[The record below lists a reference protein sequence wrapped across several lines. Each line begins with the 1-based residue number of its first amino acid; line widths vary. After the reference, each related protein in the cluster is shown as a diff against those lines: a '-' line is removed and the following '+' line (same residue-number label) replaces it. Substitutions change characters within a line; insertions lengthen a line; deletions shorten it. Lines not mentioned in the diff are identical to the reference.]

1 MKRIY
6 LFILVVFSQILL
18 YSQQH
23 QKLLADKI
31 VANIGEKYILYSDI
45 QNTILDFK
53 RQAISNNIED
63 YTVPTSCQILENL
76 FIKKILILQ
85 AQRDSLP
92 VSDEEIDA
100 ALDVRI
106 RNFINQF
113 GSKEVLEEV
122 AGKSIFQLKEDFR
135 DQLKEQKLF
144 ESMQAKIIENIKITP
159 SEVVEFY
166 NKIPKDSLYV
176 YESEVE
182 LSQIIVH
189 PKANPEIELYV
200 AKQLNELRKQLE
212 NNPKKFDN
220 FVKLY
225 SEDPAA
231 KENGGQ
237 YNLNRNDKQWDPTF
251 LSASFR
257 LKDGQISPVIKSK
270 FGYHIILMVS
280 KNGDDAIVKH
290 ILRIPPISE
299 EETKNNIHFLD
310 SVRNLIINNQLKFS
324 EAVNKFSDDENS
336 KFSAGNITDRYGS
349 NYITL
354 DNLDKELIIALKKIE
369 PGQFSKP
376 LEFID
381 ERGRKAV
388 RLIYFKNRTTPHK
401 ENLKDDYNKIAQR
414 ALDVKK
420 NIAIEK
426 WIANKST
433 DFYLTIQSDYAD
445 CIEIRKFLSKK

>member
-6 LFILVVFSQILL
+6 LLVLVFFTQILL
-18 YSQQH
+18 YSQH
-23 QKLLADKI
+23 NQKLLADKI

-53 RQAISNNIED
+53 RQALSNNIED

-76 FIKKILILQ
+76 LIKKILILQ

-92 VSDEEIDA
+92 ISDEEIDA

-166 NKIPKDSLYV
+166 NKIPKDSLLI

-189 PKANPEIELYV
+189 PKPNPEIELYV

-310 SVRNLIINNQLKFS
+310 SIRNLIINNQLKFS

-336 KFSAGNITDRYGS
+336 KFNAGNITDRYGS
-349 NYITL
+349 NFITL

-376 LEFID
+376 LEFND
-381 ERGRKAV
+381 DRGRKAV

-401 ENLKDDYNKIAQR
+401 ENLKDDYNKIALR
-414 ALDVKK
+414 ALDIKK
-420 NIAIEK
+420 NAAIEK
-426 WIANKST
+426 WLANKST
-433 DFYLTIQSDYAD
+433 DFYLTIQSEYGD
-445 CIEIRKFLSKK
+445 CVEIKKFLSK